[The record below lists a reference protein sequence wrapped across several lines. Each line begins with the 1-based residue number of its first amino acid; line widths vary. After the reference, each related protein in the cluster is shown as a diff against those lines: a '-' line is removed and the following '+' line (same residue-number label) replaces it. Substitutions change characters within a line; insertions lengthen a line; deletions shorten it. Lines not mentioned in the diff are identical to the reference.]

1 MKEGATAEVIENH
14 PMAKANVARS
24 LTKYARRQAGTDRSG
39 PSRRNGVRTRT
50 RSDIQPRTTVAIPA
64 AREKRAKSK
73 PRAREALVKRK
84 APRGVAAD
92 VRPSTPPWPENA
104 RAVLRPT
111 RRKSREKER
120 VSSAW
125 ARLRTRGKFTPTM
138 TAARAKTARQVTTA
152 AKDP

>member
-24 LTKYARRQAGTDRSG
+24 LTKYTRRQAGTDRSG

-64 AREKRAKSK
+64 AREKRAKSN

-92 VRPSTPPWPENA
+92 VRPSTPPWAPNGS
-104 RAVLRPT
+104 RAG
-111 RRKSREKER
+111 
-120 VSSAW
+120 SAS
-125 ARLRTRGKFTPTM
+125 
-138 TAARAKTARQVTTA
+138 
-152 AKDP
+152 

>member
-64 AREKRAKSK
+64 AREKREKSNQIG
-73 PRAREALVKRK
+73 RASCR
-84 APRGVAAD
+84 
-92 VRPSTPPWPENA
+92 
-104 RAVLRPT
+104 
-111 RRKSREKER
+111 ER
-120 VSSAW
+120 VEISVSAGESQE
-125 ARLRTRGKFTPTM
+125 RQQNKQEETCGELRTSRH
-138 TAARAKTARQVTTA
+138 
-152 AKDP
+152 

>member
-14 PMAKANVARS
+14 QMAKANVARS
-24 LTKYARRQAGTDRSG
+24 LTKYTRRQAGTDRSG

-50 RSDIQPRTTVAIPA
+50 RSDTQPRT
-64 AREKRAKSK
+64 
-73 PRAREALVKRK
+73 REALVKRK

-104 RAVLRPT
+104 RAALRPT

-120 VSSAW
+120 LSSAW
-125 ARLRTRGKFTPTM
+125 TRLRTR
-138 TAARAKTARQVTTA
+138 R
-152 AKDP
+152 